1 MSKLCTEKF
10 DWIYQSDVTRYIKM
24 KSGKWGMISDL
35 NEAGKE
41 GRDGME
47 SH

>member
-1 MSKLCTEKF
+1 MHRGF
-10 DWIYQSDVTRYIKM
+10 DWIYQSDDVTRYIKM
-24 KSGKWGMISDL
+24 RSEEWGMISDL
-35 NEAGKE
+35 NGAGKE